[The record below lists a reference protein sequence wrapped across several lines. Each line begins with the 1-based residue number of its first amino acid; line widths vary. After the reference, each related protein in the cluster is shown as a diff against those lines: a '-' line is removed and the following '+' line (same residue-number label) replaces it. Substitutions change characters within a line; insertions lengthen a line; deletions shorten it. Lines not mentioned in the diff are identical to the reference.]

1 MRYNF
6 DQQVDRRG
14 TNSLK
19 WDVESHELPMWVADM
34 DFQTAPEIIDAL
46 ATRNRFGVFGYEN
59 VSPEWYDAY
68 QTWWTNRHHWRL
80 EKDWMLFCTGVVPAI
95 SSVVRKMTTV
105 GENVLVLTPVYNIFF
120 NSILNNGRHVLESS
134 LVYDQESH
142 TYDIDYEDL
151 EEKLSYSQTTLLL
164 FCNPHNPVG
173 KIWERETLK
182 RVGELCARYHVTVLS
197 DEIHCDLTD
206 PGCEYIPFASVSKE
220 CEQNSITC
228 IAPTK
233 TFNMAGLQTSAI
245 VVPHPNLRAKVER
258 GINTDE
264 VAEPNAF
271 ATYAAVA
278 AFTKGGDW
286 LDELREYIYQ
296 NKQLVVRFLEQ
307 ELPELHLSVS
317 QATYLLWIDCKEI
330 TDDSEA
336 LGDFIRRET
345 GLYLTAG
352 TAYGNTGAG
361 FLRMNIACP
370 RDRVQDGL
378 GRLKQAIGQ
387 FKKRR

>member
-1 MRYNF
+1 M
-6 DQQVDRRG
+6 
-14 TNSLK
+14 
-19 WDVESHELPMWVADM
+19 
-34 DFQTAPEIIDAL
+34 
-46 ATRNRFGVFGYEN
+46 
-59 VSPEWYDAY
+59 
-68 QTWWTNRHHWRL
+68 
-80 EKDWMLFCTGVVPAI
+80 
-95 SSVVRKMTTV
+95 
-105 GENVLVLTPVYNIFF
+105 
-120 NSILNNGRHVLESS
+120 
-134 LVYDQESH
+134 
-142 TYDIDYEDL
+142 
-151 EEKLSYSQTTLLL
+151 
-164 FCNPHNPVG
+164 
-173 KIWERETLK
+173 
-182 RVGELCARYHVTVLS
+182 
-197 DEIHCDLTD
+197 
-206 PGCEYIPFASVSKE
+206 
-220 CEQNSITC
+220 
-228 IAPTK
+228 
-233 TFNMAGLQTSAI
+233 
-245 VVPHPNLRAKVER
+245 ER